1 MSDMELKAETRDRVG
16 KGAARALRRTGMIPA
31 VIYGDKK
38 DPEAIAVPY
47 KEVDLAIK
55 RGGFLTNTIKLDV
68 GGTSHQ
74 VLPKA
79 VSKDPVRDFPQHV
92 DFLRVSARTI
102 VQVEVPVHFVN
113 EDAAPGLETGGGTL
127 TVARNMVEINAPA
140 TSIPEALEIDLTGK
154 EIVDAIKSDEIT
166 LPEGVSF
173 TITDRDFAIAT
184 ITATRAEVEEDLDTP
199 PEPGETEVINQEAE
213 QAMPDDADGEQS

>member
-1 MSDMELKAETRDRVG
+1 MSDMVLKAETRDRSG
-16 KGAARALRRTGMIPA
+16 KGAARALRRNGMIPA

-38 DPEAIAVPY
+38 DPETIAVPY

-68 GGTSHQ
+68 GGKSHQ

-79 VSKDPVRDFPQHV
+79 FAKDPVRDFPQHV

-102 VQVEVPVHFVN
+102 VTVEVPVNFTN
-113 EDAAPGLETGGGTL
+113 EDASPGLGGGGTL

-140 TSIPEALEIDLTGK
+140 TDIPESLEVDLTGK
-154 EIVDAIKSDEIT
+154 DVGDAIKSDEIT
-166 LPEGVSF
+166 LPAGVTF
-173 TITDRDFAIAT
+173 AIQDRDFAIAS
-184 ITATRAEVEEDLDTP
+184 ITQTRAEEENLDEPPVE
-199 PEPGETEVINQEAE
+199 GETEVINQEAE
-213 QAMPDDADGEQS
+213 TAMGEDDGKAGDE